1 MQQKTKNVRFWKLY
15 NLEWYL
21 NVGLRRY
28 PYIVIRVIMHLLR
41 N

>member
-1 MQQKTKNVRFWKLY
+1 MQQKTKNVRSQKLF
-15 NLEWYL
+15 NLEGYL

-28 PYIVIRVIMHLLR
+28 LYIVIRVIMHLLR